1 MRAQD
6 GQFFPALA
14 DDSSDFTLAGGHYML
29 AIAGVTGTGTF
40 TLSRKINGNY
50 VDLTDMKVTGGT
62 LAFVRNYVPGGT
74 YRLNSRINAD
84 SGHRDCAHPCR
95 VAQMHTV
102 ALAIELG
109 MTWLILRQFRGRI

>member
-74 YRLNSRINAD
+74 YRLTLGSTLTAD
-84 SGHRDCAHPCR
+84 TEIRASLPST
-95 VAQMHTV
+95 QMHTV